1 MWKGARGEA
10 RAVRAL
16 VSRLG
21 RDVCLA
27 LRRLAARA
35 LERGVVL
42 DDVGVL
48 SAALAGERSA
58 MNSTV
63 NRARVVALVD
73 RLEAGDEYLTFHN
86 LAEAFGMDF
95 MALLIISFFPLSHR
109 DETRVT
115 LAEAET
121 LVEQLKGQHE

>member
-1 MWKGARGEA
+1 
-10 RAVRAL
+10 
-16 VSRLG
+16 
-21 RDVCLA
+21 
-27 LRRLAARA
+27 
-35 LERGVVL
+35 
-42 DDVGVL
+42 
-48 SAALAGERSA
+48 